1 MLHKEIA
8 LIYRSNKNKRYSIET
23 LFSLLNKQENVK
35 KIVLP
40 KDLNSIYNFFK
51 LWVFLLN
58 IKQKVIHITGDV
70 HYVAILLFWKKN
82 IITIHDLN
90 HYESLKGIKKL
101 IYGLIW
107 FRLPLKIADKIVAIS
122 PYTKYQIQNYFNI
135 NEKKI
140 VVIPNSFL
148 KFKSS
153 KVSNTTID
161 KSIFQIL
168 CIGTT
173 NNKNIDRL
181 IDAVVGIEKVRIR
194 LIGNQSSEI
203 VNKLKTK
210 KINFSIVSNLSR
222 DELRDE
228 YNSSNILYFAS
239 TKEGFGLPI
248 LEAQSLGIPVIT
260 SKTTAMPYV
269 SGDGA
274 VLVDPYSVESIRESL
289 LLFVNRG
296 MDIEDLKEKG
306 YKNIERF
313 TMFNFIESYKN
324 LYNAI

>member
-1 MLHKEIA
+1 MIKEEIA
-8 LIYRSNKNKRYSIET
+8 LVYRSNNNKRYSIET
-23 LFSLLNKQENVK
+23 LFTPLNNVVNVK
-35 KIVLP
+35 KIILP
-40 KDLNSIYNFFK
+40 EDLNSILNFFK
-51 LWVFLLN
+51 LWIFLLK

-70 HYVAILLFWKKN
+70 HYVAIFLFWKKN

-90 HYESLKGIKKL
+90 YYEGLKGIKKI

-107 FRLPLKIADKIVAIS
+107 FRLPLKIANKIVAIS

-194 LIGNQSSEI
+194 LIGKQSSEI

-210 KINFSIVSNLSR
+210 RINFSIVSNLSR

-228 YNSSNILYFAS
+228 YNCSNILYFAS

-313 TMFNFIESYKN
+313 PMFNFIESYKN
-324 LYNAI
+324 LYIAI